1 MSRFIL
7 GFLLMLTFSSAFS
20 QKLFFIYLQS
30 EPEQPFFVKM
40 NEKVHSSTGS
50 GYLILSRLRDS
61 SYTFNVGFPENKWP
75 EQKFVVDVKAKDHG
89 YLLKNFDE
97 KGWGIFDMQTM
108 AIQMS
113 LPANNGSLIKTE
125 PREVSPFTEILSK
138 AANDPSL
145 KERPVLVKT
154 EEKSVAV
161 QPVDIKEEEKPVTA
175 LQNTKQDQLQE
186 GKKEEPPVVKQ
197 EPPVEK
203 QDQSSIIKKEEPQ
216 VKTNTEAITKET
228 QTKNIQEPEYRKSVV
243 SKKSES
249 STSEGF
255 GLVFIDDFGNGK
267 KDTIRIII
275 PNPPKALAEIIE
287 PSKDDKKFL
296 DLSSNDTVKQSE
308 AETKAVKAATPV
320 QKQVEKANCSLLAN
334 DNDFMKLRKKMA
346 AESSEDG
353 MVDEAK
359 KIFKV
364 KCFTTAQLKNL
375 STLFLNDAGK
385 YKFLDMAYTH
395 VSDQEN
401 FSSLS
406 AELKDEYY
414 INRFKAMLH

>member
-1 MSRFIL
+1 ML
-7 GFLLMLTFSSAFS
+7 GFLLMLTFSSAYT

-30 EPEQPFFVKM
+30 EPEQAFFVKM
-40 NEKVHSSTGS
+40 NEKVHSSTAS

-89 YLLKNFDE
+89 YLLKNFAE
-97 KGWGIFDMQTM
+97 KGWGLFDMQTM

-113 LPANNGSLIKTE
+113 LPANNGTLIKTE
-125 PREVSPFTEILSK
+125 PKEVSPFTEILSK

-154 EEKSVAV
+154 DVKSGAI
-161 QPVDIKEEEKPVTA
+161 QPVVINEEEKPVTE
-175 LQNTKQDQLQE
+175 LQDTKQDQLQGE
-186 GKKEEPPVVKQ
+186 KKEEPPVLKQ
-197 EPPVEK
+197 ESQVAK
-203 QDQSSIIKKEEPQ
+203 QEQAPGVKKEEPL
-216 VKTNTEAITKET
+216 VRTNEEIISKEPETKSV
-228 QTKNIQEPEYRKSVV
+228 QEPEYRKSVV

-255 GLVFIDDFGNGK
+255 GLVFIDDYGNGK
-267 KDTIRIII
+267 KDTIRIVI

-287 PSKDDKKFL
+287 PAKDDKRFL
-296 DLSSNDTVKQSE
+296 DLSSNDTIKQSE
-308 AETKAVKAATPV
+308 AETKPVKAEAPA
-320 QKQVEKANCSLLAN
+320 QKQVTKTNCSGVAN
-334 DNDFMKLRKKMA
+334 DNDFLKLRKKMA
-346 AESSEDG
+346 AESSDDG

-359 KIFKV
+359 KIFKS

-385 YKFLDMAYTH
+385 YKFLDMAYTY

-414 INRFKAMLH
+414 INRFKAMLR

>member
-1 MSRFIL
+1 MNRFTL
-7 GFLLMLTFSSAFS
+7 GFLLILTFSSAFS

-30 EPEQPFFVKM
+30 EPGQAFFVKM
-40 NEKVHSSTGS
+40 NEKVHSSTAS

-113 LPANNGSLIKTE
+113 LHTNNGSLIKTE
-125 PREVSPFTEILSK
+125 PKEVSPFTEILSK

-145 KERPVLVKT
+145 KERPVPVKT
-154 EEKSVAV
+154 EEKSVAI
-161 QPVDIKEEEKPVTA
+161 QPVVIKEEEKPVA
-175 LQNTKQDQLQE
+175 EPPVSKQDQPKVVITDE
-186 GKKEEPPVVKQ
+186 SAMVKQ

-203 QDQSSIIKKEEPQ
+203 QNQSSIVKKEEPQ
-216 VKTNTEAITKET
+216 IKTNTETITKEPE
-228 QTKNIQEPEYRKSVV
+228 TKSILESEYRKSVV

-255 GLVFIDDFGNGK
+255 GLVFIDDYGNGK

-296 DLSSNDTVKQSE
+296 DLFSNDTINQNE
-308 AETKAVKAATPV
+308 AETKAVKTATPV
-320 QKQVEKANCSLLAN
+320 QKQVAKTNCSLVAN

-346 AESSEDG
+346 AESSDDG

-406 AELKDEYY
+406 TELKDEYY